1 MKTKF
6 HQIIILLFFFS
17 FVQNFA
23 QVKISGKVTFRN
35 KGIPE
40 VNVTLKDTYDGATT
54 DANGNFSFETSEKG
68 IQKLT
73 FTHAKYYEIEKQIDI
88 EDKDQT
94 INAELKEQ
102 INEIDAVVVS
112 AGSIEAS
119 DKKRA
124 TALLTPID
132 IYTTAGADG
141 QISSALNFLPG
152 VQKVGET
159 EGLFVR
165 GGTGTESK
173 IFMDGS
179 LINNYFSNSV
189 PGIAGRDRFN
199 TSLFKGNVF
208 SSGGYSALYGQ
219 ALSGALMLE
228 SVDLPD
234 QSSYDFGVSPIFLNG
249 SFQKLSKNKNSSY
262 GASLGYSNLNL
273 MQQIFNFNADFID
286 APNGF
291 NGDANFRIKTK
302 SGGFFKY
309 YGMFDTNRIGVRTES
324 LEPEY
329 DFSLVKL
336 KGKNTYHN
344 LSFKQKFGK
353 YLLNAGTSYS
363 YNQSDLKFST
373 EKNDVQSNES
383 QVLNDG
389 NYINFKAVVDRKI
402 NKISALRGGFELNYA
417 QETLN
422 VGEVNKNYRD
432 LISSAFMETDLGFS
446 NHLSAKI
453 GVRAENSS
461 YLNKT
466 NIAPRFA
473 LAYRLAKDWTTS
485 FAYGLFFQNPE
496 SRYINSSANLD
507 FQKSQHYIFQIQRAT
522 DGRSLRFEAFY
533 KKYDELIKTQSINP
547 NSNQNQQIQTAFNNN
562 GNGFAKGIELFWRD
576 KKTFENIDYWI
587 SYSFLDSK
595 RDFLNY
601 PFSLKPNFAS
611 EHTISAVAKRFIPK
625 WKTGV
630 NLSYTYAKGRPFY
643 DIVTQNNMNI
653 IRTEGK
659 LKDYNALNLSF
670 NYLPNLGKKDA
681 KAFTILVLSISNVL
695 GTKNVYGYNFSQNG
709 NRSSAVVPPV
719 NTFVFVGMFISFG
732 VDKTQDAI
740 NNNL

>member
-228 SVDLPD
+228 SIDLPD

-249 SFQKLSKNKNSSY
+249 SFQKLNKDKNSSY

-286 APNGF
+286 APNDF

-309 YGMFDTNRIGVRTES
+309 YGMFDTNRIGIRTES

-453 GVRAENSS
+453 GIRAESSS

-496 SRYINSSANLD
+496 SKYINSSANLD

-522 DGRSLRFEAFY
+522 DGLSLRFEAFY

-630 NLSYTYAKGRPFY
+630 NLSYTYTKGRPFY